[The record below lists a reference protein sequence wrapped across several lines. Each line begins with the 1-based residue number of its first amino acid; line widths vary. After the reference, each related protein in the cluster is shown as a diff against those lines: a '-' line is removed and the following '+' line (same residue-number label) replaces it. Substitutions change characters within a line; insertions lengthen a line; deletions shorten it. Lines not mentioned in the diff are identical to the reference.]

1 MGSSE
6 ERRLHEGLTATPLD
20 RSHGLLAYLLT
31 EEVRAGTRIMDT
43 FVDIPDGSRP
53 FEATCEV
60 VSALCSGLDGSAVEI
75 ALLLRREG
83 FTGTVENLLA
93 TASSL
98 AR

>member
-6 ERRLHEGLTATPLD
+6 ERRRHEGLTSTPLH

-43 FVDIPDGSRP
+43 YVDIPEGSRP

-60 VSALCSGLDGSAVEI
+60 ISTLCGDLEGSAVEI

-83 FTGTVENLLA
+83 FNGTVENLLA